1 MSAVDVFAH
10 CLGYI
15 AVIENGVVQG
25 YNVTV
30 GGGMGMTHNN
40 KKTYPQVA
48 KLLGFCTPQ
57 QVSIHSELSSA
68 VGTPFTSS
76 CAGIAAVK
84 SHHSIPVVR
93 HYSN

>member
-1 MSAVDVFAH
+1 MYPFFSAVDVFAH

-15 AVIENGVVQG
+15 AVVENGVVQG

-48 KLLGFCTPQ
+48 KLLGFCTPE
-57 QVSIHSELSSA
+57 QVSGHSLLFVSCGKTLSIVFA
-68 VGTPFTSS
+68 LG
-76 CAGIAAVK
+76 
-84 SHHSIPVVR
+84 
-93 HYSN
+93 